1 MKIYTKTGDDG
12 QTGLFGGE
20 RVLKC
25 DARVEAYG
33 SVDETNA
40 CLGVARAAGAA
51 PEVDASLERI
61 QAQLFVLGA
70 ELATPVGHRSRLRL
84 PLIAAEEVADLE
96 ADIDRLEAGLPA
108 LTSFVL
114 PAGTPAAA
122 ALHHAR
128 TVCRRAERAVI
139 AAQSQAEPRPEV
151 IIYLNRLSDLLFVMA
166 RHQNHV
172 ANVADVAWAPRAA
185 VAPEQPA

>member
-25 DARVEAYG
+25 DARVDAYG

-70 ELATPVGHRSRLRL
+70 ELATPVDHRSRLRL
-84 PLIAAEEVADLE
+84 PLIASEDVVALE
-96 ADIDRLEAGLPA
+96 ADIDGLEAGLPA

-166 RHQNHV
+166 RHQNRV
-172 ANVADVAWAPRAA
+172 GGVPDVAWAPRAA
-185 VAPEQPA
+185 AAPTQP

>member
-20 RVLKC
+20 RVLKS
-25 DARVEAYG
+25 DALVDAYG

-40 CLGVARAAGAA
+40 CLGVARAAGLS
-51 PEVDASLERI
+51 PEVDAALARI

-70 ELATPVGHRSRLRL
+70 ELATPIGHRSRLGM
-84 PLIAAEEVADLE
+84 PLISAEEVGALE
-96 ADIDRLEAGLPA
+96 AEIDRLEAGLPP

-114 PAGTPAAA
+114 PAGSPAAS

-128 TVCRRAERAVI
+128 TVCRRAERAVVGVASP
-139 AAQSQAEPRPEV
+139 AALRSELIV
-151 IIYLNRLSDLLFVMA
+151 YLNRLSDLLFVMA
-166 RHQNHV
+166 RAENRF
-172 ANVADVAWAPRAA
+172 AGLADVAWAPRAKG
-185 VAPEQPA
+185 